1 MYLKLEIITHQW
13 KNQVLLLE
21 GTWVFFCLLYL
32 ICLTFGKQCSLSDKT
47 FALRDWHHGS
57 YSGGCKVD

>member
-21 GTWVFFCLLYL
+21 GTWVFRFCFLLALFDL
-32 ICLTFGKQCSLSDKT
+32 IDVWKAVFS
-47 FALRDWHHGS
+47 
-57 YSGGCKVD
+57 